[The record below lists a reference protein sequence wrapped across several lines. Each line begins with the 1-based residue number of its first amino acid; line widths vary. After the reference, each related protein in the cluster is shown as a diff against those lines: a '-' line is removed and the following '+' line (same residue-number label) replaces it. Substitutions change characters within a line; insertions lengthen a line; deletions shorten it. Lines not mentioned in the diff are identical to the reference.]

1 MASRFLLAVRL
12 ACATLSWTGTA
23 TIAPGS
29 VASGKLVGQPAVLD
43 EPANELQASEISR
56 RLIHWM
62 CDVHLPKMIQA
73 ANFQVRET
81 ALAQG
86 LKPLLV
92 IQLVHTFPPGS
103 RTTCED
109 VFVREA
115 YRCVLTNWSLEKRDV
130 SRIHHDESLAG
141 EKDSL
146 HG

>member
-23 TIAPGS
+23 TIA
-29 VASGKLVGQPAVLD
+29 SGKLVCQPAVLD

-73 ANFQVRET
+73 ANFPVRET

-92 IQLVHTFPPGS
+92 IQLVHMFPPGS

-109 VFVREA
+109 AFVREA
-115 YRCVLTNWSLEKRDV
+115 YRYVLTNWSLEKRDV